1 MEKKFESLQEYEISA
16 LSTHRWR
23 YYKIHLDIPISSAL
37 ESNFVF
43 LQLGRK
49 VESCF
54 ETILR
59 TKV

>member
-1 MEKKFESLQEYEISA
+1 KAWKKNKFESLQEYEISSM
-16 LSTHRWR
+16 STHRWR

-37 ESNFVF
+37 ESNF
-43 LQLGRK
+43 LGRK

-59 TKV
+59 MNI